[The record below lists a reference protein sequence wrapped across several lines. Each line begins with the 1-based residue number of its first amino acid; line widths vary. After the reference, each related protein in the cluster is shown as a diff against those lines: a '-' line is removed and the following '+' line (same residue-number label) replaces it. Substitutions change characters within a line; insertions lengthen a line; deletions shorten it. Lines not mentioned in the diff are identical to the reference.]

1 MTLDREL
8 EARFSKLGGVFLTPI
23 GVLHERLRGIRGFV
37 CDWDGVFND
46 GAKGAA
52 AASTYSEPDSMGTN
66 MLRYALWRAHGA
78 MPVAALIT
86 GADNP
91 SARELA
97 RREHFHTVYHGA
109 LDKTA
114 AIEALCSAHRMSTE
128 QLLCIFDDVNDL
140 GMAFGCGIRVLVKR
154 TASPLLHDYVTRQD
168 LCDYITAHPPHQYAV
183 REVCE
188 LLLGL
193 LGSFDAV
200 VASRVAWD
208 DDYARYFAERQAI
221 DTAVI
226 ELESKR

>member
-1 MTLDREL
+1 MSLDREL

-23 GVLHERLRGIRGFV
+23 GVLHERLRSIRGFV

-46 GAKGAA
+46 GAKSERS
-52 AASTYSEPDSMGTN
+52 ASTYSEADSMGTN
-66 MLRYALWRAHGA
+66 LLRYALWRAHGTL
-78 MPVAALIT
+78 PIAALIT
-86 GADNP
+86 GAENP
-91 SARELA
+91 AARELA
-97 RREHFHTVYHGA
+97 RREHFHAVYHGA

-114 AIEALCSAHRMSTE
+114 AIQALCERHQLSTD

-168 LCDYITAHPPHQYAV
+168 LCDYITGHPPQAYAV

-200 VASRVAWD
+200 VASRVALD
-208 DDYARYFAERQAI
+208 GDYKRYFAERQAVNTELI
-221 DTAVI
+221 DQAA
-226 ELESKR
+226 KH